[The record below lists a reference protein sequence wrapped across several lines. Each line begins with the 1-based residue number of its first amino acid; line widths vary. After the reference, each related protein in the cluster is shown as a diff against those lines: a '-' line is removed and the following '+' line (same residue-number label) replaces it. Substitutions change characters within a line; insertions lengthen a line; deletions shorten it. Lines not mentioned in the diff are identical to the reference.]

1 MPCTLGSCDIICLVL
16 ALCVW
21 TCGCDCVWMCG
32 DVFVWVWYVCVCV
45 MCSSVVLVLLP
56 GHFFN
61 RAAGVGLS
69 KAVWCPVSVLCS
81 NVELVL
87 LPGHF

>member
-32 DVFVWVWYVCVCV
+32 DVFVWLWYVCV

-61 RAAGVGLS
+61 RAAGVGLP
-69 KAVWCPVSVLCS
+69 KAVWCPVTVLCS

-87 LPGHF
+87 LPGHFF

>member
-32 DVFVWVWYVCVCV
+32 DVFVWVWYVCV
-45 MCSSVVLVLLP
+45 MCSSVVLVQSP
-56 GHFFN
+56 GHFLNVFLCWVIEGGVSCDV
-61 RAAGVGLS
+61 RA
-69 KAVWCPVSVLCS
+69 VS
-81 NVELVL
+81 
-87 LPGHF
+87 